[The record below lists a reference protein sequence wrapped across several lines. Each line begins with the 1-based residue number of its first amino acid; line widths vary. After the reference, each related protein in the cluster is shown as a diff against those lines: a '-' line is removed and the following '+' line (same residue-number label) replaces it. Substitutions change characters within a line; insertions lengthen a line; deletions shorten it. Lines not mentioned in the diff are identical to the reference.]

1 MSEALLKLKHDLHL
15 VQPLVSVVS
24 IFDTLSDDNFSAFM
38 QYWCSSPEC
47 TFDIN
52 SVCPPELA
60 IQVIANSLSVSQA
73 CLSVTFL
80 NEQFVYFLCQ
90 KVIF

>member
-1 MSEALLKLKHDLHL
+1 MGEALLKLKYDLHL

-24 IFDTLSDDNFSAFM
+24 IFGSLSDDNFFAFM

-60 IQVIANSLSVSQA
+60 VQVIANSLSVSQA

-80 NEQFVYFLCQ
+80 KERSVYFLLQ
-90 KVIF
+90 MVIF